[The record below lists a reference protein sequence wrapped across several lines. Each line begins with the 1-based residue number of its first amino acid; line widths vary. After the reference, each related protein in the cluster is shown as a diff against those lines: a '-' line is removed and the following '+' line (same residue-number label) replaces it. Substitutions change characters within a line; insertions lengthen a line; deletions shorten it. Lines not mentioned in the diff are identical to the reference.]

1 MKSALGP
8 GYAFAVNR
16 TRRGRRDDVAGAL
29 RYQSEERFR
38 LLVESVKDY
47 AIFML
52 DSDGIIVSWNAGA
65 ERITGY
71 PAAEAVGTHFSRF
84 YTPEARET
92 RWPEQELAAAA
103 RTGRTEDEGW
113 RCGRGGERFW
123 AHTVITALR
132 DPEAALG
139 ERGGAPADRPG
150 APSDIGGALR
160 GYAVIYRDLSD
171 RRRQE
176 EQLAHNEER
185 LRALFASVRDYAIVM
200 LDPNG
205 IVVSWSEGAELILG
219 YRSEEIIGAHFSRFL
234 PAEAIHRGWPE
245 HELRVAAT
253 EGRFEDENWRVR
265 KDGSR
270 YWANVVVTALR
281 DRNARLIGFCK
292 ITRDLTERR
301 RQEEALRESQERFRL
316 LIESVEEYAIYML
329 DAGGHVMSWNAG
341 AQSMLGFE
349 SAEIIGKH
357 FSRFYLSEEIHAG
370 KPWQQLEAARL
381 GGRLE
386 VEGLRVRKDGT
397 AFSARVLIAPAHDSE
412 GRLRGYS
419 HITHD
424 LTRQRHM
431 RALEDS
437 GRRLKEFL
445 ALLSHELRNPLAPI
459 RHAVALLRAG
469 PPVVQDVE
477 RLSGIIDRQVSHLT
491 RVVDDLL
498 EVSRIV
504 HGVISIE
511 RQPVE
516 LSVAVARALEIVT
529 PLMHERG
536 QELRVAPFDA
546 ALAVEGDLVRLTQVL
561 TNLLDNAARY
571 TPPGGHI
578 HLNVRHV
585 ADEVQ
590 ISVRDDGRGIS
601 AERLESLFDFFAQ
614 AGRTVQGAEGGL
626 GVGLGLTRRL
636 VELHGGSICAQSEG
650 AGRGSLFV
658 VRLPLY
664 SGAAQAAAAPAQA
677 PAQPSQGEPASRPA
691 AELQARRVLVV
702 DDNVDSATSL
712 TLLLGAMG
720 LTVQSAHDGVEA
732 LEAAERFRPDTV
744 LLDIGLPRLNGYEVA
759 RRLRVRR
766 AAAQPDHPLLLIA
779 LTGWGQGEDRER
791 ARAAGFDHHLVKP
804 VDLGQ
809 LSRILSGG
817 VVTAA
822 PQTTSSSH

>member
-1 MKSALGP
+1 MKIRLAP
-8 GYAFAVNR
+8 GYASVVNR

-65 ERITGY
+65 ERIIGY

-103 RTGRTEDEGW
+103 RAGRTEDEGW

-132 DPEAALG
+132 DPAGALG
-139 ERGGAPADRPG
+139 DRAVAPDRGAA
-150 APSDIGGALR
+150 ASDSAGALR

-185 LRALFASVRDYAIVM
+185 LRALFASVRDYAIIM
-200 LDPNG
+200 LDTNG
-205 IVVSWSEGAELILG
+205 IVVSWSEGAELIVG
-219 YRSEEIIGAHFSRFL
+219 YRSEEIIGAHFSRFF

-270 YWANVVVTALR
+270 YWANVVITALR

-329 DAGGHVMSWNAG
+329 DASGHVMSWNAR

-370 KPWQQLEAARL
+370 KPWQQLESARL
-381 GGRLE
+381 HGRLE

-397 AFSARVLIAPAHDSE
+397 AFSARVLIAPAHDSD

-437 GRRLKEFL
+437 GRRMQEFL
-445 ALLSHELRNPLAPI
+445 AVLSHELRNPLAPI
-459 RHAVALLRAG
+459 RHAVALLRSG
-469 PPVVQDVE
+469 PSSAQNIE

-504 HGVISIE
+504 HGVITIE

-516 LSVAVARALEIVT
+516 ISVAVARALEIVA

-536 QELRVAPFDA
+536 HELHAPPFDA

-561 TNLLDNAARY
+561 ANLLDNAARY

-578 HLNVRHV
+578 YLGVRRV

-590 ISVRDDGRGIS
+590 ISVRDSGRGIS

-614 AGRTVQGAEGGL
+614 SDRTAPGAEGGL

-636 VELHGGSICAQSEG
+636 VELHGGSISAHSEG
-650 AGRGSLFV
+650 AGRGALFLV
-658 VRLPLY
+658 TLPLY
-664 SGAAQAAAAPAQA
+664 SGAAHTGATPEQVQSAQ
-677 PAQPSQGEPASRPA
+677 SEPAARARRPEVSSA
-691 AELQARRVLVV
+691 ASAPSSRRVLVV

-712 TLLLGAMG
+712 TLLLEAMG
-720 LTVQSAHDGVEA
+720 LTVESAQDGIEA
-732 LEAAERFRPDTV
+732 LEVAKRFQPDTV
-744 LLDIGLPRLNGYEVA
+744 LLDIGLPRLNGYDVA
-759 RRLRVRR
+759 RRLRERR
-766 AAAQPDHPLLLIA
+766 TAGEPGRPLLLIA
-779 LTGWGQGEDRER
+779 LNGWGQEEDRER

-804 VDLGQ
+804 VDLAQ
-809 LSRILSGG
+809 LARILGAG
-817 VVTAA
+817 TATA
-822 PQTTSSSH
+822 TP

>member
-1 MKSALGP
+1 MLVL
-8 GYAFAVNR
+8 VNR

-29 RYQSEERFR
+29 RYHSEERFR

-103 RTGRTEDEGW
+103 RSGRTEDESW

-132 DPEAALG
+132 EAVPPD
-139 ERGGAPADRPG
+139 GAG
-150 APSDIGGALR
+150 AAGDGTGASGDMSGALR
-160 GYAVIYRDLSD
+160 GYAVTFRDLSE
-171 RRRQE
+171 RRRQD

-185 LRALFASVRDYAIVM
+185 LRALIASVRDYAIIM

-205 IVVSWSEGAELILG
+205 IVVSWSEGAELIEG
-219 YRSEEIIGAHFSRFL
+219 YRAEEIIGAHFSRFF
-234 PAEAIHRGWPE
+234 PVEAIHRGWPE
-245 HELRVAAT
+245 HELRVAAI

-270 YWANVVVTALR
+270 YWANVVITALR
-281 DRNARLIGFCK
+281 DRNARLVGFCK
-292 ITRDLTERR
+292 ITRDLSERR
-301 RQEEALRESQERFRL
+301 RQEQALRESQERFRL

-329 DAGGHVMSWNAG
+329 DANGHIMSWNAG

-381 GGRLE
+381 HGRLE
-386 VEGLRVRKDGT
+386 LEGPRVRKDGT
-397 AFSARVLIAPAHDSE
+397 AFSAQVLIAPAHDSE

-437 GRRLKEFL
+437 GRRMKEFL
-445 ALLSHELRNPLAPI
+445 AVLSHELRNPLAPI
-459 RHAVALLRAG
+459 RHAVALLGRG
-469 PPVVQDVE
+469 PPDAQNVE
-477 RLSGIIDRQVSHLT
+477 RLSGLVDRQLSHLT

-498 EVSRIV
+498 DVSRIV
-504 HGVISIE
+504 HGVITIE

-516 LSVAVARALEIVT
+516 LSVAVARSLEVVA
-529 PLMHERG
+529 PLIHERE
-536 QELRVAPFDA
+536 QELHVAPFDA
-546 ALAVEGDLVRLTQVL
+546 SLAVEGDLVRLTQVL

-571 TPPGGHI
+571 TPRGGHI
-578 HLNVRHV
+578 HLAVRRA

-590 ISVRDDGRGIS
+590 ISVRDSGRGIS
-601 AERLESLFDFFAQ
+601 AERLESVFDFFAQ
-614 AGRTVQGAEGGL
+614 AGRMVEGAEGGL

-636 VELHGGSICAQSEG
+636 VELHGGSVIAHSEG
-650 AGRGSLFV
+650 AGRGALFLV
-658 VRLPLY
+658 TLPLY
-664 SGAAQAAAAPAQA
+664 SGAAHKAGTPQQSSACSPAAP
-677 PAQPSQGEPASRPA
+677 S
-691 AELQARRVLVV
+691 RRVLVV

-712 TLLLGAMG
+712 TMLLTAMG
-720 LTVQSAHDGVEA
+720 LQAESAQDGVEA
-732 LEAAERFRPDTV
+732 LEAAARFAPDTV

-759 RRLRVRR
+759 RRLREGGGAGGTR
-766 AAAQPDHPLLLIA
+766 LLLVA
-779 LTGWGQGEDRER
+779 LTGWGQEEDRER

-809 LSRILSGG
+809 LARILGTG
-817 VVTAA
+817 AATA
-822 PQTTSSSH
+822 PQGLAY